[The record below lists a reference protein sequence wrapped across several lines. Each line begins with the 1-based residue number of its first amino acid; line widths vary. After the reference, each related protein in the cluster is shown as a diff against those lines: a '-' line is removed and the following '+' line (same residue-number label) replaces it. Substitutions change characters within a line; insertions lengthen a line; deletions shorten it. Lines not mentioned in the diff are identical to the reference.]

1 MKLEN
6 GKNENPF
13 IYALRGWKHA
23 IKTETNLKFDC
34 IMAIIVILLGIVFKI
49 SVTEWIICLLLI
61 GIVIS
66 AELMNTAIETV
77 VDMYT
82 REKNSMAGKAKDI
95 SAGAVLFIAL
105 ISAIVGCIIF
115 IPKIA
120 MVVIKK

>member
-1 MKLEN
+1 MRLEN
-6 GKNENPF
+6 EKNKNPF

-49 SVTEWIICLLLI
+49 NVTEWIICLLLI

-82 REKNSMAGKAKDI
+82 REKTVWQVKQ
-95 SAGAVLFIAL
+95 
-105 ISAIVGCIIF
+105 
-115 IPKIA
+115 KIYLL
-120 MVVIKK
+120 VQYYLLH